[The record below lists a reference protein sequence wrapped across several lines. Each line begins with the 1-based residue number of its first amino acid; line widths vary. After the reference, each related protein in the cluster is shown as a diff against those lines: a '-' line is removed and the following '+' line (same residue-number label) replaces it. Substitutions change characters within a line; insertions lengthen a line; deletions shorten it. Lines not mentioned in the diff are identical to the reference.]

1 MPVYSSVIVL
11 QNARSWQRLFL
22 ITGSVHLSSVMLY
35 MVFGSGRQQDW
46 AQGSYAN
53 LVSSDSDST
62 SAYGSVDKNPTDL
75 SISVHNKNKNPT
87 DLSISVH
94 NSDEKRKHDNAD
106 FVTYHKT
113 RE

>member
-1 MPVYSSVIVL
+1 MLFYSSFIVL

-35 MVFGSGRQQDW
+35 MVFGSGQQQDW
-46 AQGSYAN
+46 AQVPYAN
-53 LVSSDSDST
+53 LVSADSDST

-75 SISVHNKNKNPT
+75 SISVHN
-87 DLSISVH
+87 
-94 NSDEKRKHDNAD
+94 SDEKSQHDSAD
-106 FVTYHKT
+106 SVTYHET